1 MPLTSRHRLVV
12 VLVLLLTGCGDNL
25 TLSRL
30 AADDVVLAYGDSITF
45 GTGAGDGESYPEV
58 LQTLIGRRVVASGVP
73 GEISQRGLQRL
84 PEVLLQVRPKLV
96 ILCHGGND
104 ILRRRS
110 MAEAG
115 ENLRAMIRLV
125 REHGAEVVLI
135 GVPRFGLL
143 PKTAPVYLQVAEDME
158 VVIEP
163 EILPAILADN
173 TLKADPVHPNAEG
186 YGRLARA
193 VQALLE
199 ERGAI

>member
-1 MPLTSRHRLVV
+1 MPLTSHHRLVV